1 MHCDLLQQHPFT
13 PACPWPLVL
22 FPSGLSIFFGL
33 GDDMVVHKSFPEK
46 EKNYCFTY
54 DSLSKVTG
62 NVHSS
67 VEKRVP
73 KIIHLFFGTK
83 LLKLR

>member
-1 MHCDLLQQHPFT
+1 
-13 PACPWPLVL
+13 
-22 FPSGLSIFFGL
+22 
-33 GDDMVVHKSFPEK
+33 MVVRKSFPEK

-54 DSLSKVTG
+54 DSLSKITG